1 MAITLQKGA
10 DTIVLPPDL
19 LWSDEF
25 AWSPVS
31 QGTER
36 SVTGAVLLDIA
47 TRQDGMPIT
56 LTGTERHAWMLR
68 TEVQILRDWV
78 ALPGQSFTLTING
91 RPFTVLF
98 DHGTDEVSKAFV
110 VSPLVDY
117 SDPQDYH
124 QYCNVTLRFIT
135 TNTP

>member
-25 AWSPVS
+25 AWSPVA

-36 SVTGAVLLDIA
+36 SVTGALLVDVS

-56 LTGTERHAWMLR
+56 LTGTERHAWLLR
-68 TEVQILRDWV
+68 PEVQALRAWL
-78 ALPGQSFTLTING
+78 ALPEQVFTLTING
-91 RPFTVLF
+91 QAFAVLF
-98 DHGTDEVSKAFV
+98 DHGTDEVSRAFV
-110 VSPLVDY
+110 VAQLVDY
-117 SDPQDYH
+117 SDPAPQDY
-124 QYCNVTLRFIT
+124 YCSVTLRFIT
-135 TNTP
+135 KTP

>member
-36 SVTGAVLLDIA
+36 SVTGALLIDVS

-56 LTGTERHAWMLR
+56 LTGTERHAWMQR
-68 TEVQILRDWV
+68 PEVQALRAWI
-78 ALPGQSFTLTING
+78 ALPEQVFTLTING
-91 RPFTVLF
+91 QAFAVLF
-98 DHGTDEVSKAFV
+98 DHGTDETSRAFV
-110 VSPLVDY
+110 VSPLIDFC
-117 SDPQDYH
+117 DPQDSHY
-124 QYCNVTLRFIT
+124 YCSVTLRFIT
-135 TNTP
+135 KTP

>member
-36 SVTGAVLLDIA
+36 SVTGALLIDVS

-56 LTGTERHAWMLR
+56 LTGTERHAWMQR
-68 TEVQILRDWV
+68 PEVQALRAWI
-78 ALPGQSFTLTING
+78 ALPEQVFTLTING
-91 RPFTVLF
+91 QAFTVLF
-98 DHGTDEVSKAFV
+98 DHGTDEVSRAFV
-110 VSPLVDY
+110 VAQLVDY
-117 SDPQDYH
+117 SDPAPQDY
-124 QYCNVTLRFIT
+124 YCSVTLRFIT
-135 TNTP
+135 TTP

>member
-36 SVTGAVLLDIA
+36 SVTGALLIDVS

-56 LTGTERHAWMLR
+56 LTGTERHAWMQR
-68 TEVQILRDWV
+68 PEVQALRAWL
-78 ALPGQSFTLTING
+78 ALPGQVFTLTING
-91 RPFTVLF
+91 QAFTVLF
-98 DHGTDEVSKAFV
+98 DHGTDETSRAFV
-110 VSPLVDY
+110 VSPLIDF
-117 SDPQDYH
+117 SDPQPQDY
-124 QYCNVTLRFIT
+124 YCSVTLRFIT
-135 TNTP
+135 KTP